1 MSEQLYRRSA
11 KALFSS
17 VGDDIVALHVDNG
30 HCYGM
35 EKVTATVWE
44 LLAEPMSVPDLCRQL
59 TRIYDVEPERCRSD
73 VEQLLDRLSGE
84 GLIETVS
91 PSG

>member
-1 MSEQLYRRSA
+1 MSEQLYRRSQ

-44 LLAEPMSVPDLCRQL
+44 LLAEPTSATALCEQL
-59 TRIYDVEPERCRSD
+59 TALYEVEPDVCRADVERLLSD
-73 VEQLLDRLSGE
+73 FRKE
-84 GLIETVS
+84 GLIEPVA
-91 PSG
+91 G